1 MKNQE
6 RTNRIIARGEGSN
19 HAHVITGDAKVE
31 RNTKGE
37 IIIQLGNE
45 RTVLKHI
52 LESEWMKGNEVWTGE
67 HDDINLSEIDSKI
80 KIGEIGIR
88 HGDVGLEKL
97 TEKTYKY
104 VPQVE
109 FDPFEKII
117 RRVKD

>member
-6 RTNRIIARGEGSN
+6 RLNRIIARGEGSN

-31 RNTKGE
+31 RNHKGE
-37 IIIQLGNE
+37 IIIEIGKE
-45 RTVLKHI
+45 GCVLKHI
-52 LESEWMKGNEVWTGE
+52 LESEWMEGRESWTKE

-80 KIGEIGIR
+80 KIGEVGVR
-88 HGDVGLEKL
+88 HGDVGLEKIA
-97 TEKTYKY
+97 EKTYKY
-104 VPQVE
+104 VPQIE